1 VSIKSER
8 RNGILVV
15 MLEGRLGAFEAVGLG
30 KELEALLAEDDLHL
44 VLDISGIQYLSSGG
58 IRLLLATHKKL
69 AGRKGHLAL
78 CGISEYP
85 AQVLKMAGMEGMFPT
100 YATVDEA
107 VDHSSRH
114 KKMKC
119 SEKDWSSLPFYRR
132 EGTGFR
138 VFHVTDRPASLKTVG
153 DLSKVMTAALEP
165 QDIRR
170 RRFSDAEYSIGLG
183 ALGGSLE
190 DCLPLLGEMMTS
202 GGIMVWLPTD
212 GNDTPDFLIPQT
224 DTGEVMIHAGL
235 NLALHG
241 EFNDIMLIGADP
253 DSRPVDLSGL
263 YEAIFDIAREC
274 QTPNRSLISLAMIA
288 DLDVLFSSG
297 VKISPIKKHAPANR
311 GLITDPE
318 NIEQWMDINTEPKL
332 PGRTMIS
339 FGIGLDLTADHSH
352 LSKAALENAF
362 YMHPANVGNK
372 KMMLHNH
379 GAVFENVQWGFTLDL
394 DAEIRRIGRE
404 GEFVDMRHLL
414 DTTRIRRA
422 VAGVSYISEILPE
435 HDEPA

>member
-1 VSIKSER
+1 MSIKAER

-15 MLEGRLGAFEAVGLG
+15 VLEGRLGAFEAAGLG
-30 KELEALLAEDDLHL
+30 RELEALLTEDDLYL
-44 VLDISGIQYLSSGG
+44 VLDMSGALYLSSGG
-58 IRLLLATHKKL
+58 IRLLISTHKKL
-69 AGRKGHLAL
+69 AGRKGHLSL

-100 YATVDEA
+100 FNTVDEA
-107 VDHSSRH
+107 VDHSSRQT
-114 KKMKC
+114 KMKR
-119 SEKDWSSLPFYRR
+119 SEQDWGSLPCYRR
-132 EGTGFR
+132 KNTSFR
-138 VFHVTDRPASLKTVG
+138 VFHVTDSPARLKTVG
-153 DLSKVMTAALEP
+153 DLSKVMNAALEP
-165 QDIRR
+165 EDIRQ
-170 RRFSDAEYSIGLG
+170 RRFSEAEYSIGLG
-183 ALGGSLE
+183 ALGGRLD

-212 GNDTPDFLIPQT
+212 GNDTPDFLIPQK
-224 DTGEVMIHAGL
+224 DTGEVLIHTGL

-241 EFNDIMLIGADP
+241 EFNDVILVGDAAGD
-253 DSRPVDLSGL
+253 RPVTLSEL
-263 YEAIFDIAREC
+263 YEAIFDISRER
-274 QTPNRSLISLAMIA
+274 QTNKSSLISLAMIA

-311 GLITDPE
+311 GLITDPD

-362 YMHPANVGNK
+362 YMHPANIGNR

-379 GAVFENVQWGFTLDL
+379 GVVFENTQWEYTLDL
-394 DAEIRRIGRE
+394 DAEIRRIARA

-435 HDEPA
+435 